1 DFGSYPYKSFRSVDL
16 ISPAI
21 RKAVDS
27 PQCYDENH
35 IFLSPRGYRIKN
47 PGLAIL
53 DNQGELVWEHYVQ
66 GQPYNFAVQEYQGDK
81 VLTFWVGNDLVE
93 GHGEGD
99 FYIYNSAY
107 EEIAKISSVVGG
119 MRPDLHEF
127 TITPE
132 GTALLTIYQS
142 YVVRQPGIFRLKDTV
157 FIWDCLVLEVDL
169 ATREPLFQWRASDH
183 HDLNETYHP
192 IGGTGFSP
200 EHPWDWYHIN
210 SVQKDEL
217 GNYLVSAR
225 YTSTITY
232 INGTSGDI
240 IWILGGKRNSFQ
252 DLSDGQATN
261 TAYQHLARLHS
272 LTDFPLLTTFDNG
285 ADGEKSDRPAR
296 GALIELTYP
305 TRIGTQGSSLI
316 PLTARLVQSYSHPN
330 HIIALSQGSMQ
341 LVPTSNG
348 SDPKVL
354 LGFGY
359 IGVWTEFSA
368 DEKVLCDNRFSTTR
382 SWGQG
387 HVQSYQVLKAPW
399 IGKPSSPPSVARG
412 STSGSRPSVFVSWN
426 GATEVRSW
434 KLQTSEEQ
442 ANMDDEKWTDIAMSE
457 RTGFETKIEY
467 PAGNANFLRVVA
479 LDKNGNVLGKS

>member
-1 DFGSYPYKSFRSVDL
+1 
-16 ISPAI
+16 
-21 RKAVDS
+21 
-27 PQCYDENH
+27 
-35 IFLSPRGYRIKN
+35 
-47 PGLAIL
+47 
-53 DNQGELVWEHYVQ
+53 
-66 GQPYNFAVQEYQGDK
+66 
-81 VLTFWVGNDLVE
+81 
-93 GHGEGD
+93 
-99 FYIYNSAY
+99 
-107 EEIAKISSVVGG
+107 

-127 TITPE
+127 TITPQ

-169 ATREPLFQWRASDH
+169 TTKEPLFQWRASDH
-183 HDLNETYHP
+183 HALNETYHP

-240 IWILGGKRNSFQ
+240 IWVLGGKRNSFQ

-272 LTDFPLLTTFDNG
+272 LTEFPALLAKEIEAQGPNKNKDGVTKQLLTTFDNG

-305 TRIGTQGSSLI
+305 THGGAQGSSLV
-316 PLTARLVQSYSHPN
+316 PLTARLVQSYSHPD

-341 LVPTSNG
+341 LIPTSNG

-368 DEKVLCDNRFSTTR
+368 DGKVLCDNRFSTTR

-399 IGKPSSPPSVARG
+399 VGKPSSTPSVARG
-412 STSGSRPSVFVSWN
+412 SGSASNPSVFVSWN

-434 KLQTSEEQ
+434 KLQTSEEH
-442 ANMDDEKWTDIAMSE
+442 ADMDDKKWTDIAETE

-467 PAGNANFLRVVA
+467 HTDEASFLRVVA
-479 LDKNGNVLGKS
+479 LDKNGNVLGKSASIDLRWRSQAMNSLWSIARSPLKLSMIALCLFVLFKLNKRLQQFKGRLGRAFLGSKPRRKDSNATKYV